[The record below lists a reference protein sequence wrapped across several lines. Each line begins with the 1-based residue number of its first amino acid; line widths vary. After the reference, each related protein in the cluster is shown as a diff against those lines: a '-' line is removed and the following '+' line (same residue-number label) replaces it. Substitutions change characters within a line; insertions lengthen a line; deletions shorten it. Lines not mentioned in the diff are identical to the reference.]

1 MNRATILG
9 TGSCLPV
16 NRLTNS
22 DLEKLVDT
30 SDEWITSRTGIKCR
44 HIAGPGESTSKLA
57 ATAALRAMTMAG
69 VAPEEIDMIVVGTIT
84 SEMTMPSCACL
95 VQKEIGAVNAFA
107 FDISAACSG
116 FVYGLELADKQIRA
130 NPEMKIL
137 VIGAE
142 NLSARTNWRDR
153 NTCVLFGDGAG
164 AAVVGASCSGKG
176 VLASRLF
183 SDGRLWDLLS
193 MSAAP
198 SLNPYIDMCHEEAG
212 DFDPTRLGKPL
223 GAEGSFIKMVGRE
236 VFKNAVRA
244 MEDSISQ
251 ALKISGFTGSD
262 ISLVIPHQANIRIL
276 KSLGER
282 IGIDQEKIYINI
294 HKYGNTSAAT
304 IPIALDEANREGRL
318 REGDLLLLC
327 AFGGGFTWGSQVLR
341 W

>member
-1 MNRATILG
+1 M
-9 TGSCLPV
+9 S
-16 NRLTNS
+16 
-22 DLEKLVDT
+22 
-30 SDEWITSRTGIKCR
+30 
-44 HIAGPGESTSKLA
+44 
-57 ATAALRAMTMAG
+57 MAG
-69 VAPEEIDMIVVGTIT
+69 VSPEEIDMIVVGTIT

-107 FDISAACSG
+107 FDVSAACSG
-116 FVYGLELADKQIRA
+116 FVYGLDLADKQIRA
-130 NPEMKIL
+130 NPALKIL

-142 NLSARTNWRDR
+142 TLSARTNWQDR

-164 AAVVGASCSGKG
+164 AALVGADDGG
-176 VLASRLF
+176 RGILASKLF
-183 SDGRLWDLLS
+183 SDGRLWELLS

-198 SLNPYIDMCHEEAG
+198 SLNPYIDMGPAEAD

-223 GAEGSFIKMVGRE
+223 SADGSYIRMVGRE

-251 ALKISGFTGSD
+251 VLSLAGLTGRD

-318 REGDLLLLC
+318 REGDLVLLC
-327 AFGGGFTWGSQVLR
+327 AFGGGFTWGAQILR

>member
-1 MNRATILG
+1 MIRGAILG
-9 TGSCLPV
+9 TGSCLPS
-16 NRLTNS
+16 NRVTNA

-30 SDEWITSRTGIKCR
+30 TDEWITTRTGIKCR
-44 HIAGPGESTSKLA
+44 YIAGPGESTSKLA
-57 ATAALRAMTMAG
+57 AKAAFRALAMAG
-69 VAPEEIDMIVVGTIT
+69 MEAEEIGMIVVGTIS

-107 FDISAACSG
+107 FDVSAACSG

-130 NPEMKIL
+130 NPDLKVL

-142 NLSARTNWRDR
+142 NLSARTNWQDR

-164 AAVVGASCSGKG
+164 AVVVGAVTDGRGILAGK
-176 VLASRLF
+176 LF
-183 SDGRLWDLLS
+183 SDGRLWELLS
-193 MSAAP
+193 MAAAP
-198 SLNPYIDMCHEEAG
+198 SLNPYIDMSPEEAG
-212 DFDPTRLGKPL
+212 VFDPARLGETFSTESPC
-223 GAEGSFIKMVGRE
+223 IKMVGRE

-244 MEDSISQ
+244 MEESIAQ
-251 ALKISGFTGSD
+251 TLGLAGLSGAAID
-262 ISLVIPHQANIRIL
+262 LVIPHQANIRIL

-304 IPIALDEANREGRL
+304 IPIALDEANRDGRL
-318 REGDLLLLC
+318 REGNLLLLC
-327 AFGGGFTWGSQVLR
+327 AFGGGFTWGSQILR

>member
-1 MNRATILG
+1 MTRGAILG

-16 NRLTNS
+16 NRLSNA

-30 SDEWITSRTGIKCR
+30 TDEWITSRTGIKCR
-44 HIAGPGESTSKLA
+44 HIAGPGESTSKLS
-57 ATAALRAMTMAG
+57 ATAALRALDMAG
-69 VAPEEIDMIVVGTIT
+69 VTAEEIGMIVVGTMS

-95 VQKEIGAVNAFA
+95 VQKEIGAINAFA

-116 FVYGLELADKQIRA
+116 FVYALELADKQIRA
-130 NPEMKIL
+130 NPELKVL
-137 VIGAE
+137 VVGAE
-142 NLSARTNWRDR
+142 NLSARTNWHDR

-164 AAVVGASCSGKG
+164 AVVVGAAEGERG
-176 VLASRLF
+176 ILASKLF
-183 SDGRLWDLLS
+183 SDGRLWELLS
-193 MSAAP
+193 MASAP
-198 SLNPYIDMCHEEAG
+198 SLNPYIDMSPEEAG
-212 DFDPTRLGKPL
+212 EFDPSRLGKPFST
-223 GAEGSFIKMVGRE
+223 EEPYIKMVGRE

-251 ALKISGFTGSD
+251 ALAIADLNGSD
-262 ISLVIPHQANIRIL
+262 IKLVIPHQANIRIL
-276 KSLGER
+276 KCLGER

-318 REGDLLLLC
+318 RKDDLLLLC
-327 AFGGGFTWGSQVLR
+327 AFGGGFTWGSQILR